1 MQQRFGCESLLHY
14 LEQHLAQHLI
24 KIFATFEFAMQMFH
38 VKFVFVFAFVFVKA
52 TFIVPSSIWLIVRSK
67 LASGVGGGETTLDN
81 TLVWEEQWSRLDN
94 AK

>member
-1 MQQRFGCESLLHY
+1 MQNLSFF
-14 LEQHLAQHLI
+14 AFLI
-24 KIFATFEFAMQMFH
+24 VKFVSVFAFSI

-52 TFIVPSSIWLIVRSK
+52 TFMVPSSIWLIVRSK